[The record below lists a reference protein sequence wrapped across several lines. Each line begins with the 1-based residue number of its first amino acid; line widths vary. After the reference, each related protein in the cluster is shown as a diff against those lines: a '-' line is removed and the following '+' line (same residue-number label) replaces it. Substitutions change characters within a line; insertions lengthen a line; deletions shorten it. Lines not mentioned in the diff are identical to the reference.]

1 LARHR
6 FGFAGMEIELYEPK
20 AGMDGEEEVQFL
32 EGIWE
37 RGKYVEAR
45 GKDSLLQ
52 EESYLTGIE
61 AQAEGS

>member
-1 LARHR
+1 
-6 FGFAGMEIELYEPK
+6 MEIELYEPK

>member
-1 LARHR
+1 
-6 FGFAGMEIELYEPK
+6 MEIELYEPK
-20 AGMDGEEEVQFL
+20 AGVDGEEKVQFL

-37 RGKYVEAR
+37 WGKYVEAR
-45 GKDSLLQ
+45 GKGSLLQ